1 MIWWDWLNIALIV
14 AVICNLIDIPIIY
27 LMELKNNYKLVPV
40 VVILLIPAIIF
51 LSGLLLWIIF
61 YIAIHLLL
69 L

>member
-14 AVICNLIDIPIIY
+14 AVVCNIIDIPIIY

-40 VVILLIPAIIF
+40 VIILLTPAIVF

-61 YIAIHLLL
+61 YIGIHLLL
-69 L
+69 F

>member
-1 MIWWDWLNIALIV
+1 MIWWNWLNIALIV
-14 AVICNLIDIPIIY
+14 AVVCNIIDIPIIY

-40 VVILLIPAIIF
+40 VIILLIPAIVF

-61 YIAIHLLL
+61 YIGIHLLL

>member
-14 AVICNLIDIPIIY
+14 AVVCNIIDIPIIY

-40 VVILLIPAIIF
+40 VIILLIPAIVF

-61 YIAIHLLL
+61 YIGIHLLL

>member
-27 LMELKNNYKLVPV
+27 LMKLKNNYKLVPV

>member
-1 MIWWDWLNIALIV
+1 MIWWGWLDIALIV

-27 LMELKNNYKLVPV
+27 LMKLKNNYKLVPV
-40 VVILLIPAIIF
+40 VVILLIPAIVF

>member
-14 AVICNLIDIPIIY
+14 AVVCNIIDIPIIY

-40 VVILLIPAIIF
+40 VVVLLIPAIVF

-61 YIAIHLLL
+61 YIGFHLLL